1 MARLNKEKKTN
12 IWINK
17 SKYKQAEENTG
28 LFQKRYD
35 QNPKSSISA
44 KNQEFIL

>member
-1 MARLNKEKKTN
+1 MVEQRKKNN

-17 SKYKQAEENTG
+17 SKYKQAEENG

>member
-1 MARLNKEKKTN
+1 MVEQRKKNN

-17 SKYKQAEENTG
+17 SKYKQAEENG
-28 LFQKRYD
+28 LFQKQYD

>member
-17 SKYKQAEENTG
+17 SKYKQAEENG